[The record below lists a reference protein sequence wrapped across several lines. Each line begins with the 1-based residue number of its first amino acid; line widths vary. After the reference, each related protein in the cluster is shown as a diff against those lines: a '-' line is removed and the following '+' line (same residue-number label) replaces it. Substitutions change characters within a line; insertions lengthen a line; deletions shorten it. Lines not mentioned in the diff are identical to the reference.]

1 MPSWDDVRKEYYRRL
16 GASVTKA
23 LDGNGF
29 KARYAETKDA
39 AKEAVLELIPD
50 GASVGIPSTVTIREL
65 GLLEVLESRGHKV
78 FHHWASLS
86 SEERI
91 QMFMDE
97 NASDVFLTSSNAVT
111 LDGVLINID
120 ASANRVSAMAWTSK
134 RIIFVIGINKVCH
147 DVESA
152 VQRIRDIATPMNA
165 IRLNANVPCKSV
177 GHCVKCNSPERL
189 CRALLVL
196 ERVPTGRDAHVIL
209 VGEPLGY

>member
-1 MPSWDDVRKEYYRRL
+1 MSSWDDVRKEYYRRL
-16 GASVTKA
+16 GTSLTKA
-23 LDGNGF
+23 LEGNGF
-29 KARYAETKDA
+29 SARYVETKDT
-39 AKEAVLELIPD
+39 AKEAALGLIPN

-65 GLLEVLESRGHKV
+65 GLPEVLELRGHKV

-91 QMFMDE
+91 QMFMGE

-111 LDGVLINID
+111 LDGILVNID

-134 RIIFVIGINKVCH
+134 RIIFVIGINKVCR

-152 VQRIRDIATPMNA
+152 VQRIKDIATPMNA

-177 GHCVKCNSPERL
+177 GHCVNCNSPERL
-189 CRALLVL
+189 CRALLIL
-196 ERVPTGRDAHVIL
+196 ERVPTSRDAHVIL